1 MKREGQK
8 MLEYIW
14 FVALML
20 VSVAL
25 GVIYSIKDADADNDG
40 FSSGQWLIGAFSAA
54 VMALVI
60 SWERTGAVVLTV
72 LRASLP
78 QSGTAIAELTAYTL
92 IGIAGLLVVFI
103 IPVGASF
110 LTYFLRSKK
119 STNAP
124 AAQ

>member
-1 MKREGQK
+1 

-25 GVIYSIKDADADNDG
+25 GVIYSIKEAEADNEDDG
-40 FSSGQWLIGAFSAA
+40 FSAGQWLLGAFCAA
-54 VMALVI
+54 LMALVI
-60 SWERTGAVVLTV
+60 SWEKTGLVVLTV
-72 LRASLP
+72 LRSSLP
-78 QSGTAIAELTAYTL
+78 QSGTAIAGFTAYAL
-92 IGIAGLLVVFI
+92 MGIAGLLVVFI

-110 LTYFLRSKK
+110 LTYFLRSKN
-119 STNAP
+119 SNAP